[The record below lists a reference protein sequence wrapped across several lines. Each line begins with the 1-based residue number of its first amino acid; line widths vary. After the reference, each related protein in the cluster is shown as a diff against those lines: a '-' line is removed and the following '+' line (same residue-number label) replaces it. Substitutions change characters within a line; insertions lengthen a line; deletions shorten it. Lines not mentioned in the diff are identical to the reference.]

1 MAGGRRTARRFLDP
15 LVLGLWPLTPERRE
29 RLLGLLCAGGLL
41 VVWVS
46 FHLMARLTSRQSL
59 TAWDVAALRYGGAFL
74 TALPLVA
81 WLGLPR
87 MAWRRVPVVVGLAGF
102 GFPLCAY
109 AGYQLAPAAHGAT
122 IMAAGLPVVAMLL
135 GHALGITRIGW
146 RQGAGLG
153 LVTASGLLLVA
164 VTSGL
169 YARAWVGDLLFL
181 AAISAWAVYTLLVGR
196 WRLQA
201 LQVTLTIALLAAPIY
216 LPVWWLWLPSGMAEA
231 SWGVILYQMAYHGA
245 GATVLA
251 MFLYTRTVHGIG
263 AGPTTMIGAVV
274 PALAALFAWPLLG
287 EALPPLGLLAVALAC
302 GGMLLGVSRGG
313 GGGAQ
318 SSR

>member
-1 MAGGRRTARRFLDP
+1 M
-15 LVLGLWPLTPERRE
+15 TPERRRLPWAWPAAAALLARLRDRAGGTD
-29 RLLGLLCAGGLL
+29 RLLGWLCAGGLL

-74 TALPLVA
+74 TALPLLA
-81 WLGLPR
+81 WRGVPR
-87 MAWRRVPVVVGLAGF
+87 MPWRRVPVVLGLAGF
-102 GFPLCAY
+102 GFPLGAY

-122 IMAAGLPVVAMLL
+122 IMAAGLPVIALL
-135 GHALGITRIGW
+135 LARALGLARIGW
-146 RQGAGLG
+146 RQALG
-153 LVTASGLLLVA
+153 LLLVTLSGLLLVA
-164 VTSGL
+164 VTSGI

-181 AAISAWAVYTLLVGR
+181 AAIACWAVFTLLVGR

-201 LQVTLTIALLAAPIY
+201 LEVTLTIALLAAPIY
-216 LPVWWLWLPSGMAEA
+216 LPVWWLLLPSGMAQA
-231 SWGVILYQMAYHGA
+231 SWGVVLYQMAFHGA

-251 MFLYTRTVHGIG
+251 MFLYTRTVHSIG

-302 GGMLLGVSRGG
+302 VGMLLGVAGG
-313 GGGAQ
+313 GKSA
-318 SSR
+318 RA

>member
-1 MAGGRRTARRFLDP
+1 M
-15 LVLGLWPLTPERRE
+15 TPERRD
-29 RLLGLLCAGGLL
+29 RLLGWLCAGGLL

-59 TAWDVAALRYGGAFL
+59 TSWDVAALRYGGAFL
-74 TALPLVA
+74 TALPLLA
-81 WLGLPR
+81 WHGVPR
-87 MAWRRVPVVVGLAGF
+87 MPWRRVPVVLGLAGF
-102 GFPLCAY
+102 GFPLGAY

-122 IMAAGLPVVAMLL
+122 IMAAGLPVIAMLL
-135 GHALGITRIGW
+135 AQLLGIARIGW
-146 RQGAGLG
+146 RQGAGLL
-153 LVTASGLLLVA
+153 LVTLSGVLLVA

-181 AAISAWAVYTLLVGR
+181 AAIACWAVYTLLVGR
-196 WRLQA
+196 WRISA
-201 LQVTLTIALLAAPIY
+201 LDVTLTIALLAAPIY
-216 LPVWWLWLPSGMAEA
+216 LPIWFLFLPSGMAQA

-251 MFLYTRTVHGIG
+251 MFLYTRTVHSIG
-263 AGPTTMIGAVV
+263 AARTTMIGAVV

-302 GGMLLGVSRGG
+302 AGMLLGVAKGG
-313 GGGAQ
+313 GGGAKVAAP
-318 SSR
+318 R

>member
-1 MAGGRRTARRFLDP
+1 M
-15 LVLGLWPLTPERRE
+15 TPERRE
-29 RLLGLLCAGGLL
+29 RLLGWLCAGLLL

-59 TAWDVAALRYGGAFL
+59 TSWDVAALRYGGAFL
-74 TALPLVA
+74 TALPLLA
-81 WLGLPR
+81 WRGVPR
-87 MAWRRVPVVVGLAGF
+87 MPWRRVPVVLGLAGF
-102 GFPLCAY
+102 GFPLGAY

-122 IMAAGLPVVAMLL
+122 IMAAGLPVIAMLL
-135 GHALGITRIGW
+135 AQVLGLARIGW
-146 RQGAGLG
+146 RQALGLG

-169 YARAWVGDLLFL
+169 YARAWVGDLLFV
-181 AAISAWAVYTLLVGR
+181 AAIGCWAVYTLLVGR
-196 WRLQA
+196 WRIAA
-201 LQVTLTIALLAAPIY
+201 LDVTLTIALLAAPIY
-216 LPVWWLWLPSGMAEA
+216 LPVWFLFLPSGMAQA

-251 MFLYTRTVHGIG
+251 MFLYTSTVHSIG
-263 AGPTTMIGAVV
+263 AARTTMLGAVV

-302 GGMLLGVSRGG
+302 AGMLLGVA
-313 GGGAQ
+313 GGAKAA
-318 SSR
+318 R